1 MINLHLLLVD
11 DESDIRQTVA
21 ASLALDP
28 FFILRDCAS
37 GAETLAAAVVWR
49 PDFILLDVM
58 MPDMDGPTVL
68 GRLRADRRTAPIPVV
83 FFTAPPRGANIS
95 VLGRWVPPA

>member
-11 DESDIRQTVA
+11 DETDIRQTVE

-28 FFILRDCAS
+28 FFMVRDCAS
-37 GAETLAAAVVWR
+37 GAEALTAAVAWR
-49 PDFILLDVM
+49 PDLILLDVM

-83 FFTAPPRGANIS
+83 FFTAHRGARTS
-95 VLGRWVPPA
+95 AS